1 MQRQLLPRSP
11 LLSPCRKLH
20 DDNHPRYRD
29 HTTDTPPPST
39 FVIVRPART
48 PASITAASIADTT
61 IPRTSPTVGTTPDV
75 PPSTATIT
83 ITTTIINIPTSGDVD
98 SVLTCSH
105 CDRTFT
111 SRISL
116 PLRAKYTDFELVK
129 VIGQG
134 GFGRVQLVRE
144 KNTRRVYAM
153 KMMSKQHLLDHSQ
166 SGYWEERDIMVKAD
180 SEWLVA
186 CHQAFVDRENIYLC
200 MEYMPGGDLYYW
212 LEHYDTF
219 TEEQARF
226 YLAETVLALE
236 ALHGLGYI
244 HRDLKPDNMLLDAMG
259 HLKLADFG
267 SCVRMDAN
275 GTYFCTSPIGTPD
288 YISPEMLNCQSKAGY
303 IGPECDWWALGV
315 IAYEMLFGETAFYGQ
330 SLVETY
336 SRILGHEKSL
346 KIPTDTEIT
355 PEFEQLIRDFLR
367 PASVRLGCT
376 SKVPGELGG
385 AAAVKHHKF
394 FANIDWSILRNSLPP
409 IQPVVTSDVDT
420 SNINFDE
427 SELTTSKFGNGP
439 GNGNGPTNL
448 PRSVGAFAP
457 KKAPAPAYFTGENLA
472 FAGFTFNRDA
482 SYVKPQMEE
491 AAVDREEMAAALA
504 EAKSQLQAAERQATI
519 DQIAIK
525 EAQDRLNDANAELS
539 EVSQDRAQMKT
550 VNEELTVQ
558 LTALESERDAL
569 VDRVNR
575 LQQQLTCMNENLETE
590 RKNSACIR
598 EEFTAFGRENAD
610 LKAKIAILVSAN
622 SEAEVKP
629 PTPAKEEDQRQRSGN
644 GEVPEAELTNLKEAL
659 EEARRQ
665 NSRITAEMSSARRL
679 HAEEIG
685 DLSDQLQVSKHFA
698 DLYKSQLAEAEEA
711 LSLARK
717 KEETL
722 LRDISVYK
730 ANLETAT
737 AARLESKD
745 KIFKLESSLA
755 VAQAE
760 SSSMRKNFEAQLK
773 EALSQVTRH
782 RQLAATRLIDLETIT
797 NQRAE
802 LMEHCK
808 SLEANVSAQTAQLQ
822 SLRDENA
829 RQKTRLDQ
837 AVIKLAEVAAG
848 LPTVTGKKKT
858 TSDSAKVS
866 QLQKQLRNAEHNH
879 HKEVIG
885 LQSTIDRLKT
895 DNSEKAQAVAELT
908 ETKHK
913 LEAELAKA
921 QSQINE
927 LYDWLDVKPG
937 GRRGMVPAGNDNATG
952 PAVSQRVVDT
962 SARSS
967 PSGTMS
973 LQEISPMSLSLES
986 LQSLQQERTTTMRP
1000 LLQLPSQVEGVC
1012 DFPERC
1018 RGRHKL
1024 AWTPKYVV
1032 ICPFTISFYGSK
1044 EQTGTAPCDE
1054 IHIGKIFSVRPGTVL
1069 DLNYAT
1075 PDDVS
1080 RLICIV
1086 SDEMTALDGSGGDGS
1101 DVTLSNRMPFTPNT
1115 TLNATSVLP
1124 GGAVGTASGNISWH
1138 GHSFQPMTFRILNT
1152 MCEVCRRP
1160 CSDLLSPPPA
1170 LECVRCRMRIHRHH
1184 VEHHEKFV
1192 VCPKTVKQWLIR
1204 APDPAARKEWI
1215 SRIKQL
1221 QERYIEIQRGT
1232 DSVISPSSL
1241 SATPFAKFSRP
1252 LSSSTRYS
1260 SMRNFGHLSSN
1271 RETPSRRSIATP
1283 TTLPRTVSNN
1293 SYPTSTIAQPPHVI
1307 PPATNPSSNRPE
1319 RWTALVAREPARY
1332 KVDIAALS
1340 EIRSSEQGQLE
1351 EVVAG
1356 YTFWSG
1362 GPTAERRDVGIAFAT
1377 RNDVVGQLPCLPQ
1390 AINDRLMSLHLSP
1403 GGGKC
1408 CLSLVTLTA
1417 TSAQTTLPG
1426 EECGVLTFSTASM
1439 TMACSSFKPAQNTA
1453 SS

>member
-1 MQRQLLPRSP
+1 
-11 LLSPCRKLH
+11 
-20 DDNHPRYRD
+20 
-29 HTTDTPPPST
+29 
-39 FVIVRPART
+39 
-48 PASITAASIADTT
+48 
-61 IPRTSPTVGTTPDV
+61 
-75 PPSTATIT
+75 
-83 ITTTIINIPTSGDVD
+83 
-98 SVLTCSH
+98 
-105 CDRTFT
+105 
-111 SRISL
+111 
-116 PLRAKYTDFELVK
+116 
-129 VIGQG
+129 
-134 GFGRVQLVRE
+134 
-144 KNTRRVYAM
+144 
-153 KMMSKQHLLDHSQ
+153 
-166 SGYWEERDIMVKAD
+166 
-180 SEWLVA
+180 
-186 CHQAFVDRENIYLC
+186 

-355 PEFEQLIRDFLR
+355 PEFEQLIRAFLR
-367 PASVRLGCT
+367 PASVRLGCP
-376 SKVPGELGG
+376 SKVPGEPGG
-385 AAAVKHHKF
+385 AAAVKLHKF
-394 FANIDWSILRNSLPP
+394 FATIDWSILHSSLPP

-427 SELTTSKFGNGP
+427 SELTTSKFGNGS
-439 GNGNGPTNL
+439 GNGSGPTNL

-457 KKAPAPAYFTGENLA
+457 KKAPTPAYFTGENLA

-482 SYVKPQMEE
+482 SYVKPHVEE
-491 AAVDREEMAAALA
+491 VAVDREEIAAALA
-504 EAKSQLQAAERQATI
+504 EAKSQLQALERQATI

-539 EVSQDRAQMKT
+539 EVSQDRAQIKT
-550 VNEELTVQ
+550 LNEELTVQ
-558 LTALESERDAL
+558 LTALETERDAL

-575 LQQQLTCMNENLETE
+575 LQQQLTSTTENLETE
-590 RKNSACIR
+590 RKNSACV
-598 EEFTAFGRENAD
+598 AALGRENAD
-610 LKAKIAILVSAN
+610 LKEKLATLMSAN
-622 SEAEVKP
+622 SEADMKLP
-629 PTPAKEEDQRQRSGN
+629 MTAKEDYQKQPSAVA
-644 GEVPEAELTNLKEAL
+644 EVSEAEFANLKESL

-665 NSRITAEMSSARRL
+665 NSLITAEISSARRL

-711 LSLARK
+711 LALARK

-760 SSSMRKNFEAQLK
+760 SSSMKKNFEGQLK
-773 EALSQVTRH
+773 DALNQVARH
-782 RQLAATRLIDLETIT
+782 RQLAITRQNDLETIT

-808 SLEANVSAQTAQLQ
+808 SLEANVSALTAQLQ

-829 RQKTRLDQ
+829 KQKMRLDQ
-837 AVIKLAEVAAG
+837 AVIKLAEVASG
-848 LPTVTGKKKT
+848 LPAVSGKKKT
-858 TSDSAKVS
+858 ASDSAKVS

-885 LQSTIDRLKT
+885 MQSTIDRLKA
-895 DNSEKAQAVAELT
+895 DNSEKAEAIAELT
-908 ETKHK
+908 ETKQR
-913 LEAELAKA
+913 LEAELSKA
-921 QSQINE
+921 HSQINE

-937 GRRGMVPAGNDNATG
+937 GRQGAVPVGSDNVASS
-952 PAVSQRVVDT
+952 AVGQRALDNST
-962 SARSS
+962 RSS

-973 LQEISPMSLSLES
+973 LQGRSPMSLSLES
-986 LQSLQQERTTTMRP
+986 LQSLQPERTSTVRLQPQLMLP
-1000 LLQLPSQVEGVC
+1000 LEGVC

-1032 ICPFTISFYGSK
+1032 IAPFTISFYGSK
-1044 EQTGTAPCDE
+1044 EHIGNAPSDE
-1054 IHIGKIFSVRPGTVL
+1054 IQIGKIFSVRPGTVL

-1075 PDDVS
+1075 ADDVS

-1101 DVTLSNRMPFTPNT
+1101 DITLSGRMPFTPNT
-1115 TLNATSVLP
+1115 TVNITSVPP
-1124 GGAVGTASGNISWH
+1124 GGAIGTGSGNISWH

-1184 VEHHEKFV
+1184 VEHHERFV

-1204 APDPAARKEWI
+1204 APDPPARKDWI

-1221 QERYIEIQRGT
+1221 QERYAEMQRGT
-1232 DSVISPSSL
+1232 DNAISPSSFC
-1241 SATPFAKFSRP
+1241 ATPFSKFGRP

-1260 SMRNFGHLSSN
+1260 SMRHFGHLLSNN
-1271 RETPSRRSIATP
+1271 RETPPRRSIAMP
-1283 TTLPRTVSNN
+1283 TTLPRTVSSN
-1293 SYPTSTIAQPPHVI
+1293 SCPTSNTSQPTHAI
-1307 PPATNPSSNRPE
+1307 PPESQHD
-1319 RWTALVAREPARY
+1319 L
-1332 KVDIAALS
+1332 
-1340 EIRSSEQGQLE
+1340 
-1351 EVVAG
+1351 
-1356 YTFWSG
+1356 
-1362 GPTAERRDVGIAFAT
+1362 
-1377 RNDVVGQLPCLPQ
+1377 
-1390 AINDRLMSLHLSP
+1390 
-1403 GGGKC
+1403 
-1408 CLSLVTLTA
+1408 
-1417 TSAQTTLPG
+1417 
-1426 EECGVLTFSTASM
+1426 
-1439 TMACSSFKPAQNTA
+1439 
-1453 SS
+1453 